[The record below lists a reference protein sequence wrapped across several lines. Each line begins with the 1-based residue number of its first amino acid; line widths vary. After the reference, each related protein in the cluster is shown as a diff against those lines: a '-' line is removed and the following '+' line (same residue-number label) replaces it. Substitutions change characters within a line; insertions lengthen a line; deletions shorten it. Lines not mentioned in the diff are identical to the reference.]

1 MQAPDLTQRPP
12 RSPRV
17 RLGGYVMLPRFLD
30 KGRATLAG
38 TAGDY
43 TFGCPMDQQFLQF
56 TGLKLAAVRRQL
68 KAARTDAEILSWIQ
82 QHAPR
87 RPSPTEINAW
97 SSLQE
102 QRVPTDPE
110 SRAFF
115 NELHQKTAAHRCD
128 IATWFDL
135 LDLDDYVS
143 FGGCA

>member
-1 MQAPDLTQRPP
+1 MKAPDLTQHPP

-17 RLGGYVMLPRFLD
+17 RLGGYVLLPRFLD

-56 TGLKLAAVRRQL
+56 TGLKLDAVRRQL
-68 KAARTDAEILSWIQ
+68 KAAKTDAEILSWIQ
-82 QHAPR
+82 QHAPH
-87 RPSPTEINAW
+87 RPSPAEIAAW
-97 SSLQE
+97 SALQE
-102 QRVPTDPE
+102 QRVPTDPD
-110 SRAFF
+110 SRTFF
-115 NELHQKTAAHRCD
+115 NDLHQKAAAHRSD

-135 LDLDDYVS
+135 LDLDDFAS